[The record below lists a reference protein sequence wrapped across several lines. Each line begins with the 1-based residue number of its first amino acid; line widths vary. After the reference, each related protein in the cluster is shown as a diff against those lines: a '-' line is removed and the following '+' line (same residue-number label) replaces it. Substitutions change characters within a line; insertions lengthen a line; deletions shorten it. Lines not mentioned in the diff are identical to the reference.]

1 MKFDIIFKEA
11 RSFTIELKDAGIY
24 QLENEYEIY
33 VNDKL
38 VKKSNKVV
46 QTVNGLKPDTE
57 YKVYIKQDNEAS
69 ETVTL
74 KTDYESY
81 TLNVRDFGALGDG
94 KRDDTASIQAAIYSC
109 PKDGRVLVPK
119 GTYKITSLFMKS
131 DLRFELEE
139 GAVLSAITDR
149 EKFAVLPGLIESY
162 DETSEYN
169 LGTWEGNPLDM
180 FAAIITCINVSNVM
194 IYGKGVIDGCADHEN
209 WWKNPKVRRI
219 AWRPR
224 QIFMNNCENMTIQ
237 GIRVTN
243 SPSWNLHPYFSKNLR
258 FIDLEILNPKD
269 SPNTD
274 GLDPESC
281 ENVEIIGVYFSLGD
295 DCIAIKS
302 GKIYMG
308 AKYKVPS
315 KNLMIRQCCMRDG
328 HGSITIGSEMAAGVI
343 NLTVKDCLFINT
355 DRGLRIKTRRGRGED
370 AIIDDVLFENI
381 KMDHVMTPFVINSF
395 YFCDPDGY
403 TEYVRSKEKLP
414 VDDRTPDIRK
424 LAFRNITC
432 DNCHVAGAFMYGLP
446 ERKIEKVEMKN
457 ISVNYAEKPMMGVP
471 AMMEG
476 ITPSTKRGIYANNI
490 TTLEIDN
497 VVVEGCEGEVLTAEN
512 IDKLIVDGKVQP

>member
-1 MKFDIIFKEA
+1 MKFEIIFKEA
-11 RSFTIELKDAGIY
+11 RSFTLECKDAGIY
-24 QLENEYEIY
+24 QLEEEYEIY
-33 VNDKL
+33 LDNKLADKT
-38 VKKSNKVV
+38 NKIVH
-46 QTVNGLKPDTE
+46 TINGLKPDTE
-57 YKVYIKQDNEAS
+57 YKVFIKKGEEVS
-69 ETVTL
+69 EPVVL
-74 KTDYESY
+74 HTDYESY

-94 KRDDTASIQAAIYSC
+94 KRDDTGSIQAAIYSC

-119 GTYKITSLFMKS
+119 GIYKITSLFMKS

-139 GAVLSAITDR
+139 GAVLSAITER
-149 EKFAVLPGLIESY
+149 EKFPVLPGLIESY
-162 DETSEYN
+162 KEDSEYN

-180 FAAIITCINVSNVM
+180 FAAIITCINVSNVV
-194 IYGKGVIDGCADHEN
+194 IYGKGVIDGFADQEN
-209 WWKNPKVRRI
+209 CWKNPKIKRI

-224 QIFMNNCENMTIQ
+224 QIFMNHCENMVVQ

-243 SPSWNLHPYFSKNLR
+243 SPSWNIHPYFSKNLK

-308 AKYKVPS
+308 SKYKAPS

-328 HGSITIGSEMAAGVI
+328 HGSITIGSEMAAGVLD
-343 NLTVKDCLFINT
+343 LTVKDCLFIDT

-370 AIIDDVLFENI
+370 AIVDNILFENI
-381 KMDHVMTPFVINSF
+381 QMDQVMTPFVINSF
-395 YFCDPDGY
+395 YYCDPDGL
-403 TEYVRSKEKLP
+403 TEYVRTKQPLP
-414 VDDRTPDIRK
+414 VDERTPNIKK
-424 LAFRNITC
+424 LAFRNISC
-432 DNCHVAGAFMYGLP
+432 KNCHVAAAFLYGLP
-446 ERKIEKVEMKN
+446 EQKIERVEMKN
-457 ISVNYAEKPMMGVP
+457 ITVSYAEKTMSGVP

-476 ITPSTKRGIYANNI
+476 SIPCTKQGIYANNI
-490 TTLEIDN
+490 TSLEIEN
-497 VVVEGCEGEVLTAEN
+497 VKIEGCEGEAFRTEN
-512 IDKLIVDGKVQP
+512 IDNLICEN

>member
-11 RSFTIELKDAGIY
+11 RSFTIECIDAGIY
-24 QLENEYEIY
+24 KLEEEYEIY

-38 VKKSNKVV
+38 ADKTDKVV
-46 QTVNGLKPDTE
+46 HTVRGLKPDTE
-57 YKVYIKQDNEAS
+57 YRVYIKKGDERSDVAA
-69 ETVTL
+69 L

-81 TLNVRDFGALGDG
+81 TLNVRDFGALGNG
-94 KRDDTASIQAAIYSC
+94 ERDDTGSIQAAIYAC
-109 PKDGRVLVPK
+109 PKDGRVLVPR
-119 GTYKITSLFMKS
+119 GVYKITSLFMKS

-149 EKFAVLPGLIESY
+149 EKFPVLPGLIESY
-162 DETSEYN
+162 DENSEYN

-180 FAAIITCINVSNVM
+180 FAAVITCINVSNVT

-209 WWKNPKVRRI
+209 WWKNPKVKRI

-224 QIFMNNCENMTIQ
+224 QIFMNRCENMTVQ
-237 GIRVTN
+237 GIRVMN
-243 SPSWNLHPYFSKNLR
+243 SPSWNLHPYFSKNLK

-281 ENVEIIGVYFSLGD
+281 ENVDIIGVYFSLGD
-295 DCIAIKS
+295 DCIAVKS

-315 KNLMIRQCCMRDG
+315 KNLMIRQCCMKDG

-343 NLTVKDCLFINT
+343 NLTVKNCLFINT
-355 DRGLRIKTRRGRGED
+355 DRGLRIKTRRGRGET
-370 AIIDDVLFENI
+370 AVIDDVLFENI
-381 KMDHVMTPFVINSF
+381 HMDHVMTPFVINSF

-403 TEYVRSKEKLP
+403 TEYVRTKEKLP
-414 VDDRTPDIRK
+414 VDERTPNIKK
-424 LAFRNITC
+424 LAFRNIVC
-432 DNCHVAGAFMYGLP
+432 DNCHVAAAFMYGLP

-457 ISVNYAEKPMMGVP
+457 ISVNYAEKPMKDIP

-476 ITPSTKRGIYANNI
+476 ISPSSKQGIYANNI
-490 TTLEIDN
+490 STLEIEN
-497 VVVEGCEGEVLTAEN
+497 VKIEGCEGEELTAEN
-512 IDKLIVDGKVQP
+512 IDQLISDLNEK

>member
-11 RSFTIELKDAGIY
+11 RSFTLECIDAGIY
-24 QLENEYEIY
+24 QLDGEYEIY
-33 VNDKL
+33 VNDRL
-38 VKKSNKVV
+38 ADRTDKVV
-46 QTVNGLKPDTE
+46 YTVNGLKPDEE
-57 YKVYIKQDNEAS
+57 YRIYLKRGDEISD
-69 ETVTL
+69 TVTI

-94 KRDDTASIQAAIYSC
+94 MRDDTGSIQAAIYSC
-109 PKDGRVLVPK
+109 PKDGRVLLPRGV
-119 GTYKITSLFMKS
+119 YKVTSLFMKS
-131 DLRFELEE
+131 DVRFEIEE
-139 GAVLSAITDR
+139 GAVLSAVTDR
-149 EKFAVLPGLIESY
+149 EKFPVLPGLIESY
-162 DETSEYN
+162 DENSEYN

-180 FAAIITCINVSNVM
+180 FAAIITCINVSNVT

-209 WWKNPKVRRI
+209 WWKNPKLKRI

-224 QIFMNNCENMTIQ
+224 QIFMSHCENMTVQ
-237 GIRVTN
+237 GIRVMN
-243 SPSWNLHPYFSKNLR
+243 SPSWNLHPYFSKNLK

-308 AKYKVPS
+308 SKYKVPS
-315 KNLMIRQCCMRDG
+315 RNLMIRQCCMRDG
-328 HGSITIGSEMAAGVI
+328 HGSITIGSEMAAGVM
-343 NLTVKDCLFINT
+343 NLTVKDCLFLNT
-355 DRGLRIKTRRGRGED
+355 DRGLRIKTRRGRGKD
-370 AIIDDVLFENI
+370 AIIDDVVFENI
-381 KMDHVMTPFVINSF
+381 HMDHVMTPFVINSF

-403 TEYVRSKEKLP
+403 TEYVRSKEPLP
-414 VDDRTPDIRK
+414 VDERTPDIRK
-424 LAFRNITC
+424 LSFRNITC
-432 DNCHVAGAFMYGLP
+432 DNCHVAAAFLYGLP

-457 ISVNYAEKPMMGVP
+457 ISVNYAEKPMKGVP

-476 ITPSTKRGIYANNI
+476 MTPSVKHGIYANNI
-490 TTLEIDN
+490 GVLEIEN
-497 VVVEGCEGEVLTAEN
+497 VKIDGCEGEALTAEH
-512 IDKLIVDGKVQP
+512 IDTLISDI

>member
-11 RSFTIELKDAGIY
+11 RSFTIECIDAGIY
-24 QLENEYEIY
+24 KLDEEYEIY

-38 VKKSNKVV
+38 ADKTDKVV
-46 QTVNGLKPDTE
+46 HTVRGLKPDTE
-57 YKVYIKQDNEAS
+57 YRVYIKKGDERSDVAA
-69 ETVTL
+69 L

-81 TLNVRDFGALGDG
+81 TLNVRDFGALGNG
-94 KRDDTASIQAAIYSC
+94 ERDDTGSIQAAIYAC
-109 PKDGRVLVPK
+109 PKDGRVLVPR
-119 GTYKITSLFMKS
+119 GVYKITSLFMKS

-149 EKFAVLPGLIESY
+149 EKFPVLPGLIESY
-162 DETSEYN
+162 DENSEYN

-180 FAAIITCINVSNVM
+180 FAAVITCINVSNVT

-209 WWKNPKVRRI
+209 WWKNPKVKRI

-224 QIFMNNCENMTIQ
+224 QIFMNHCENMTVQ
-237 GIRVTN
+237 GIRVMN
-243 SPSWNLHPYFSKNLR
+243 SPSWNLHPYFSKNLK

-281 ENVEIIGVYFSLGD
+281 ENVDIIGVYFSLGD
-295 DCIAIKS
+295 DCIAVKS

-315 KNLMIRQCCMRDG
+315 KNLMIRQCCMKDG

-355 DRGLRIKTRRGRGED
+355 DRGLRIKTRRGRGET
-370 AIIDDVLFENI
+370 AVIDDVLFENI
-381 KMDHVMTPFVINSF
+381 HMDHVMTPFVINSF

-403 TEYVRSKEKLP
+403 TEYVRTKEKLP
-414 VDDRTPDIRK
+414 VDERTPNIKK
-424 LAFRNITC
+424 LAFRNIVC
-432 DNCHVAGAFMYGLP
+432 DNCHVAAAFMYGLP

-457 ISVNYAEKPMMGVP
+457 ISVNYAEKPMKDIP

-476 ITPSTKRGIYANNI
+476 ISPSSKQGIYANNI
-490 TTLEIDN
+490 STLEIEN
-497 VVVEGCEGEVLTAEN
+497 VKIEGCEGEMLTAEN
-512 IDKLIVDGKVQP
+512 IDQLISDLNEK

>member
-11 RSFTIELKDAGIY
+11 RSFTLECKDSGIF
-24 QLENEYEIY
+24 QLEEEYEIY
-33 VNDKL
+33 VDGKL
-38 VKKSNKVV
+38 AEKTDKVV
-46 QTVNGLKPDTE
+46 HTVGGLKPDTE
-57 YKVYIKQDNEAS
+57 YSIYIKCGDEIS
-69 ETVTL
+69 ETVIL
-74 KTDYESY
+74 RTDYESY

-94 KRDDTASIQAAIYSC
+94 ERDDTVSIQAAIYAC
-109 PKDGRVLVPK
+109 PKDGRVLVPA
-119 GTYKITSLFMKS
+119 GVYKITSLFMKS
-131 DLRFELEE
+131 DIRFEIAE
-139 GAVLSAITDR
+139 GAVLSAFTER
-149 EKFAVLPGLIESY
+149 ERFAVMPGLIESY
-162 DETSEYN
+162 DEKSEYN

-194 IYGKGVIDGCADHEN
+194 IYGKGVIDGCANHEN
-209 WWKNPKVRRI
+209 WWKNPKIRRI

-224 QIFMNNCENMTIQ
+224 QIFMSHCENMTVQ
-237 GIRVTN
+237 GIQVMN

-258 FIDLEILNPKD
+258 FIDLRILNPKD

-328 HGSITIGSEMAAGVI
+328 HGSITIGSEMAAGVK
-343 NLTVKDCLFINT
+343 NLTVRDCLFINT

-370 AIIDDVLFENI
+370 AIVDDVLFENI
-381 KMDHVMTPFVINSF
+381 HMDQVMTPFVINSF
-395 YFCDPDGY
+395 YFCDPDGT
-403 TEYVRSKEKLP
+403 TEYVRSKEELP
-414 VDDRTPDIRK
+414 VDERTPYIKK
-424 LAFRNITC
+424 LAFRDIVCT
-432 DNCHVAGAFMYGLP
+432 NCHVAAAFLYGLP

-457 ISVNYAEKPMMGVP
+457 ISVTYAEKPMMGVP

-476 ITPSTKRGIYANNI
+476 IVPTVKQGIYANNI
-490 TTLEIDN
+490 ATLEIEN
-497 VVVEGCEGEVLTAEN
+497 VKVEGCESEILMMKN
-512 IDKLIVDGKVQP
+512 IDTLISDRK

>member
-11 RSFTIELKDAGIY
+11 RSFTLECIDAGIY
-24 QLENEYEIY
+24 QLDGEYEIY
-33 VNDKL
+33 VNDRL
-38 VKKSNKVV
+38 ADRTDKVV
-46 QTVNGLKPDTE
+46 YTVNGLKPDEE
-57 YKVYIKQDNEAS
+57 YRIYLKRGDEISD
-69 ETVTL
+69 TVTI

-94 KRDDTASIQAAIYSC
+94 MRDDTGSIQAAIYSC
-109 PKDGRVLVPK
+109 PKDGRVLLPRGV
-119 GTYKITSLFMKS
+119 YKVTSLFMKS
-131 DLRFELEE
+131 DVRFEIEE
-139 GAVLSAITDR
+139 GAVLSAVTDR
-149 EKFAVLPGLIESY
+149 EKFPVLPGLIESY
-162 DETSEYN
+162 DENSEYN

-180 FAAIITCINVSNVM
+180 FAAIITCINVSNVT

-209 WWKNPKVRRI
+209 WWKNPKLKRI

-224 QIFMNNCENMTIQ
+224 QIFMSHCENMTVQ
-237 GIRVTN
+237 GIRVMN
-243 SPSWNLHPYFSKNLR
+243 SPSWNLHPYFSKNLK

-308 AKYKVPS
+308 SKYKVPS
-315 KNLMIRQCCMRDG
+315 RNLMIRQCCMRDG
-328 HGSITIGSEMAAGVI
+328 HGSITIGSEMAAGVM
-343 NLTVKDCLFINT
+343 NLTVKDCLFLNT
-355 DRGLRIKTRRGRGED
+355 DRGLRINTRRGRGKD
-370 AIIDDVLFENI
+370 AIIDDVVFENI
-381 KMDHVMTPFVINSF
+381 HMDHVMTPFVINSF

-403 TEYVRSKEKLP
+403 TEYVRSKEPLP
-414 VDDRTPDIRK
+414 VDERTPDIRK
-424 LAFRNITC
+424 LSFRNITC
-432 DNCHVAGAFMYGLP
+432 DNCHVAAAFLYGLP

-457 ISVNYAEKPMMGVP
+457 ISVNYAEKPMKGVP

-476 ITPSTKRGIYANNI
+476 MTPSVKHGIYANNI
-490 TTLEIDN
+490 GVLEIEN
-497 VVVEGCEGEVLTAEN
+497 VKIDGCEGEALTAEH
-512 IDKLIVDGKVQP
+512 IDTLISDI

>member
-11 RSFTIELKDAGIY
+11 RSFTLECKDAGIY
-24 QLENEYEIY
+24 ELDEEYEIY
-33 VNDKL
+33 VDGKL
-38 VKKSNKVV
+38 AKKTKKVV

-57 YKVYIKQDNEAS
+57 YQVYIKQGEDVS
-69 ETVTL
+69 DTVTF

-94 KRDDTASIQAAIYSC
+94 RRDDTSSIQAAIYSC

-119 GTYKITSLFMKS
+119 GVYKITSLFMKS

-162 DETSEYN
+162 DEKSEYN

-209 WWKNPKVRRI
+209 WWKNPKLKRI

-370 AIIDDVLFENI
+370 AIIDDVVFENI
-381 KMDHVMTPFVINSF
+381 HMDQVMTPFVINSF

-403 TEYVRSKEKLP
+403 TEYVRTKEALP
-414 VDDRTPDIRK
+414 VDERTPNIKK

-432 DNCHVAGAFMYGLP
+432 DNCHVAAAFMYGLP

-457 ISVNYAEKPMMGVP
+457 ITVNYAEKPMMGVP

-476 ITPSTKRGIYANNI
+476 ISPSTKRGIYANNI
-490 TTLEIDN
+490 TTLEIEN
-497 VVVEGCEGEVLTAEN
+497 VTIKGCEGEVLTTEN
-512 IDKLIVDGKVQP
+512 IDNLIVKGE